1 MNSTALHCTATCRI
15 TLQHTATYCNTLQH
29 TATCNRVCRCQ
40 LYRHDTSHCNTLQ
53 HTATHCNTLQHT
65 ATHCNKQ
72 HGRSKS
78 SILTRSSTVQHT
90 DPATHG
96 NTLQR
101 TATHCNTLQHLT
113 GWVEL
118 NYNGDGVYSDGCG
131 PNGDRVSICLHV
143 YILIVWSHLWGDR
156 VRRCL
161 CVHLCLHTCISYF
174 MCLYL
179 HLLSA
184 YT

>member
-1 MNSTALHCTATCRI
+1 MNSTALHCTATCRN
-15 TLQHTATYCNTLQH
+15 TLQYFATHDNTLQH
-29 TATCNRVCRCQ
+29 TATCNRVCRCE
-40 LYRHDTSHCNTLQ
+40 LYRHDT
-53 HTATHCNTLQHT
+53 THCNTLQRT
-65 ATHCNKQ
+65 ATHCYKQ

-78 SILTRSSTVQHT
+78 NIPTRCNTAQHT

-143 YILIVWSHLWGDR
+143 YILIIWSQ
-156 VRRCL
+156 
-161 CVHLCLHTCISYF
+161 
-174 MCLYL
+174 M
-179 HLLSA
+179 
-184 YT
+184 